1 MTVPTMVMWG
11 NDDALIPVGQAQAW
25 TDLVPDSKL
34 RLFDNA
40 GHLLLDESPA
50 AVQAVAEF
58 CK

>member
-11 NDDALIPVGQAQAW
+11 HDDALIPVGQAAAW
-25 TDLVPDSKL
+25 AAIVPDGEL
-34 RLFDNA
+34 RLFDDA

-50 AVQAVAEF
+50 AVQAVADF